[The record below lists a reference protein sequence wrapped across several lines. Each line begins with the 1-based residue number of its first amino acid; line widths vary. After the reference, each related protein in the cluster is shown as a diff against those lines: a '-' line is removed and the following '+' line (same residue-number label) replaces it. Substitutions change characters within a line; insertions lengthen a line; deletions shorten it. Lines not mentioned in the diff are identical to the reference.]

1 MAKGNRLA
9 IKSPVPVSR
18 PRPPLT
24 IDTASHADLPPLPT
38 PHLTSSASTA
48 STPLISTP
56 SSAGFSSEHF
66 PPAGPSQ
73 HPNNVPPTPIINN
86 TRRHVLPSCFTRRS
100 GASGNID
107 YTEEDGDED
116 FEQDKSR
123 KKRKTIQQATASAP
137 KATTAA
143 KKGKKNKKKDEMEL
157 LKEQIQLLQHRVNA
171 SEMVAKGTTPNFNMP
186 DA

>member
-9 IKSPVPVSR
+9 IKSP
-18 PRPPLT
+18 
-24 IDTASHADLPPLPT
+24 
-38 PHLTSSASTA
+38 
-48 STPLISTP
+48 
-56 SSAGFSSEHF
+56 
-66 PPAGPSQ
+66 
-73 HPNNVPPTPIINN
+73 
-86 TRRHVLPSCFTRRS
+86 TRRS

-143 KKGKKNKKKDEMEL
+143 KKGKKDKKKDEMEL